1 MPARSV
7 AGMSLDHLASTL
19 EGALVLPGSADFD
32 TARLYHG
39 RTGEPAAVVR
49 VAGVTDVVAA
59 LAAAR
64 AEGLPVAVR
73 GGGHSNWESLPGA
86 LVVDL
91 GDLRRVEVDG
101 GPPAADGARLVH
113 VDGLR
118 PGVRSPTNSA
128 GTASRSAPATPARW
142 ASAD

>member
-19 EGALVLPGSADFD
+19 EVALVLPGSADFD

-91 GDLRRVEVDG
+91 GELRRVEVDG
-101 GPPAADGARLVH
+101 GRRRPMALAWCMWTAV
-113 VDGLR
+113 R